1 MKTTNKILVALDLSE
16 SPDDVLAR
24 VLALQPGADTT
35 IILLHVVP
43 DIPHTSYFIESSH
56 PWIDVH
62 RISLETAEAAMARYR
77 NVLAAALPGAII
89 TPIVREGV
97 ASDRIVQTA
106 DNHNVDYIIVGDHCR
121 SGLTHMFHA
130 NVAEHVVRNA
140 RRNVLSFYVPS

>member
-1 MKTTNKILVALDLSE
+1 MKTSDNILVALDFSE
-16 SPDDVLAR
+16 SPEDVLAR
-24 VLALQPGADTT
+24 VLALHPKADIR

-62 RISLETAEAAMARYR
+62 RISLETAETAMERYM
-77 NVLAAALPGAII
+77 NVLSAALPDAII
-89 TPIVREGV
+89 TPVVREGV
-97 ASDRIVQTA
+97 ASDRIVQIA
-106 DNHNVDYIIVGDHCR
+106 NRHNVDYIIMGDHCR

-130 NVAEHVVRNA
+130 NVAEHVIRNA